1 MTSTSEAPATE
12 RIVFLHGVGLD
23 RHVWDRVIALLD
35 RTRYDVSA
43 PDLLGHGTSS
53 PAPDG
58 TTLADLADP
67 VVDTLNADEPAHL
80 VGFSLGALVAQ
91 HIAIHRPDLVRTL
104 TCVNSVCDRTP
115 AERDAVLAR
124 LQTAR
129 EDFAG
134 GIQASLRRWYDGT
147 EVPDEEIR
155 LTEKTLSGNDIDSYL
170 NCYRV
175 FATADAEVAPALAG
189 ITAPTL
195 AITGSDD
202 PGSTPEMSR
211 RLAAA
216 IPDCDVRILDDT
228 RHMLPVQRP
237 GEFTDALTALLKEH

>member
-1 MTSTSEAPATE
+1 M
-12 RIVFLHGVGLD
+12 
-23 RHVWDRVIALLD
+23 WDRVIALLD

-115 AERDAVLAR
+115 AERDAVLLVRRHAR
-124 LQTAR
+124 LC
-129 EDFAG
+129 E
-134 GIQASLRRWYDGT
+134 
-147 EVPDEEIR
+147 
-155 LTEKTLSGNDIDSYL
+155 
-170 NCYRV
+170 
-175 FATADAEVAPALAG
+175 
-189 ITAPTL
+189 
-195 AITGSDD
+195 D
-202 PGSTPEMSR
+202 PGVAAPLRDHEVR
-211 RLAAA
+211 RDL
-216 IPDCDVRILDDT
+216 IT
-228 RHMLPVQRP
+228 
-237 GEFTDALTALLKEH
+237 E

>member
-1 MTSTSEAPATE
+1 
-12 RIVFLHGVGLD
+12 
-23 RHVWDRVIALLD
+23 
-35 RTRYDVSA
+35 
-43 PDLLGHGTSS
+43 
-53 PAPDG
+53 
-58 TTLADLADP
+58 
-67 VVDTLNADEPAHL
+67 
-80 VGFSLGALVAQ
+80 
-91 HIAIHRPDLVRTL
+91 
-104 TCVNSVCDRTP
+104 
-115 AERDAVLAR
+115 

-237 GEFTDALTALLKEH
+237 GEFTDALTAFLKEH